1 MTAEPIRDA
10 ALRSLC
16 AALEIQALVEEEFF
30 YPAVRQFGVN
40 STDLPALSKSQEE
53 HDHMRELIKSVR
65 SLQGQRQT
73 QDASVAK
80 PVNAVMHHVADE
92 ETQPLALAERE
103 LEKERLAELGAQTTA
118 RKLELSRP
126 RAAELA
132 TDMSAAS
139 PVKATLLAVG
149 ALVAGSIFLGSLRR
163 TRNSER

>member
-1 MTAEPIRDA
+1 LTAEPIRDA

-65 SLQGQRQT
+65 SLQRQRQA

-103 LEKERLAELGAQTTA
+103 LEKERLA
-118 RKLELSRP
+118 
-126 RAAELA
+126 
-132 TDMSAAS
+132 
-139 PVKATLLAVG
+139 
-149 ALVAGSIFLGSLRR
+149 
-163 TRNSER
+163 

>member
-1 MTAEPIRDA
+1 LSAEPTRDSA
-10 ALRSLC
+10 VRSLC
-16 AALEIQALVEEEFF
+16 AALEIHALVEEEFF

-65 SLQGQRQT
+65 A

-103 LEKERLAELGAQTTA
+103 LEKERLA
-118 RKLELSRP
+118 
-126 RAAELA
+126 
-132 TDMSAAS
+132 
-139 PVKATLLAVG
+139 
-149 ALVAGSIFLGSLRR
+149 
-163 TRNSER
+163 